1 MFESIAKNLWLLVTI
16 MIPGMF
22 TYGIWR
28 FLLILN
34 PSRLIDTEF
43 LTQIDELSV
52 LTWSVIIS
60 IALLQQSIGLI
71 IEYVLYL
78 LAWKKKTSFNRFH
91 LLFYKRFDLANM
103 GLITN
108 YASSVIGNLFLSI
121 NIFVGLIFLLLY
133 FLLFEQLNSH
143 HWILYFIAFFL
154 ISTLINIVFR
164 IQTSLKVI
172 NTTNV

>member
-1 MFESIAKNLWLLVTI
+1 MFESIAKNLWVLVTI

-22 TYGIWR
+22 TYGVWR
-28 FLLILN
+28 ILLILN
-34 PSRLIDTEF
+34 PSTIIKTEF

-71 IEYVLYL
+71 IEYTLYFFSL
-78 LAWKKKTSFNRFH
+78 KKKTSFKRFY
-91 LLFYKRFDLANM
+91 LLFYKRFELASK
-103 GLITN
+103 GQISN

-121 NIFVGLIFLLLY
+121 NIFVGLTFLFVY
-133 FLLFEQLNSH
+133 FLLFEKLNCD
-143 HWILYFIAFFL
+143 HWILYFIVFFL
-154 ISTLINIVFR
+154 ISTFINVVFR

-172 NTTNV
+172 NITND